1 MAGRAR
7 HAYGREI
14 VLLETEAMLARLSL
28 LLPLLLVPDAA
39 WACGNCSGGTSGGV
53 PLPAPA
59 GVALFALG
67 VTLLLTRR
75 RNA

>member
-1 MAGRAR
+1 M
-7 HAYGREI
+7 
-14 VLLETEAMLARLSL
+14 TFARLTLAATLAWSS
-28 LLPLLLVPDAA
+28 DAA
-39 WACGNCSGGTSGGV
+39 LACGAGSCGGTSGGV

-67 VTLLLTRR
+67 ITLLLTRR

>member
-1 MAGRAR
+1 MRFASPILVA
-7 HAYGREI
+7 A
-14 VLLETEAMLARLSL
+14 LA
-28 LLPLLLVPDAA
+28 LPSDVAL
-39 WACGNCSGGTSGGV
+39 ACGSASCGGGSV

-59 GVALFALG
+59 GVAFFALG

>member
-1 MAGRAR
+1 M
-7 HAYGREI
+7 
-14 VLLETEAMLARLSL
+14 AMLARLSVL
-28 LLPLLLVPDAA
+28 AFAFAPGAA
-39 WACGNCSGGTSGGV
+39 EAACANCSGGGSGGTS
-53 PLPAPA
+53 LPAPA

>member
-1 MAGRAR
+1 MART
-7 HAYGREI
+7 ESPW
-14 VLLETEAMLARLSL
+14 ETLAMLARLSVL
-28 LLPLLLVPDAA
+28 AFALAPDAA
-39 WACGNCSGGTSGGV
+39 LACGNCSSGGGGV

-75 RNA
+75 RSA

>member
-1 MAGRAR
+1 M
-7 HAYGREI
+7 
-14 VLLETEAMLARLSL
+14 AMLARLSFFCAFTL
-28 LLPLLLVPDAA
+28 APGAA
-39 WACGNCSGGTSGGV
+39 LACGGGSCTGTSGGV

-75 RNA
+75 RRV